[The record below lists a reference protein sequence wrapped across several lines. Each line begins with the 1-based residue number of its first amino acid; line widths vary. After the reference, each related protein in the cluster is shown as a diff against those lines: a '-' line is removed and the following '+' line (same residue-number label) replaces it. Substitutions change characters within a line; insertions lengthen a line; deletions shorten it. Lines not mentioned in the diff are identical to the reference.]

1 MFLTKY
7 SANGNDFLI
16 TTAFKGA
23 NRANLAQKLC
33 NRHNGIGADGLVV
46 LLPHNRFA
54 YKWEFYNA
62 DGSKAN
68 MCGNAS
74 RCVAHY
80 AHHNKIAPKNHSF
93 LSGAGEIKV
102 RVAGNEVEVNLGKVR
117 ILRENII
124 ENIMGFKDSAKK
136 QNVNSSIVSE
146 KSGLRSHEQG
156 NKTNGLLTK
165 RVASLPDLSPQDE
178 FALNFTL
185 LDSGV
190 PHLVAFVPSAI
201 LADFMPTKDSP
212 RDSQTDLQKRSQ
224 NLAQNLAFLKNL
236 REKYNANVNL
246 ATIHSKDEISLLT
259 YERGVENITLACGT
273 GMCAIYYLAKTQNL
287 IYDKAMLIPPSGDK
301 IALRLENDEVCFKGK
316 VVKIADIVL

>member
-1 MFLTKY
+1 MLLTKY

-80 AHHNKIAPKNHSF
+80 AYHNKIAPKNHSF

-117 ILRENII
+117 ILRE
-124 ENIMGFKDSAKK
+124 
-136 QNVNSSIVSE
+136 SIVES
-146 KSGLRSHEQG
+146 
-156 NKTNGLLTK
+156 N
-165 RVASLPDLSPQDE
+165 
-178 FALNFTL
+178 LNFTL

-190 PHLVAFVPSAI
+190 PHLVAFVSN
-201 LADFMPTKDSP
+201 L
-212 RDSQTDLQKRSQ
+212 
-224 NLAQNLAFLKNL
+224 NLAQNLTFLKNL
-236 REKYNANVNL
+236 RDKYNANVNL
-246 ATIHSKDEISLLT
+246 AFIAGKDTINLLT

-273 GMCAIYYLAKTQNL
+273 GMCAVYYLAKTQNL
-287 IYDKAMLIPPSGDK
+287 INDKATLIPPSGDK

-316 VVKIADIVL
+316 VIKIADILL

>member
-16 TTAFKGA
+16 TTAFKSA

-54 YKWEFYNA
+54 YRWEFYNA

-80 AHHNKIAPKNHSF
+80 AYANKIAPKNHSF

-102 RVAGNEVEVNLGKVR
+102 RVEGSEVEVNLGKVR
-117 ILRENII
+117 ILRENLLESFANNSVVARFHANSVESWQSTNAKWIAS
-124 ENIMGFKDSAKK
+124 SA
-136 QNVNSSIVSE
+136 
-146 KSGLRSHEQG
+146 
-156 NKTNGLLTK
+156 T
-165 RVASLPDLSPQDE
+165 LSRNDE
-178 FALNFTL
+178 RKLNFTL

-190 PHLVAFVPSAI
+190 PHLVAFVPHLN
-201 LADFMPTKDSP
+201 LADFMPIKDSP
-212 RDSQTDLQKRSQ
+212 HDSQIDSQKRSQ

-236 REKYNANVNL
+236 RDKYNANVNL
-246 ATIHSKDEISLLT
+246 AFIADKDTINLLT

-273 GMCAIYYLAKTQNL
+273 GMCAVYYLAKTQNL
-287 IYDKAMLIPPSGDK
+287 INDKATLIPPSGDK

-316 VVKIADIVL
+316 VIKIADILL